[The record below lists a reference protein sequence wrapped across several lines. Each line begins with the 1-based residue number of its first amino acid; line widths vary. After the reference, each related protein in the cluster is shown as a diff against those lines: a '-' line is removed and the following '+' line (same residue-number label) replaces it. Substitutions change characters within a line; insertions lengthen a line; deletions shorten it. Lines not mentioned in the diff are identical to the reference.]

1 MEDALV
7 GVPAPIRIA
16 FLEGVR
22 NQILHCEDAT
32 QVLANTFAAL
42 AVVSSASPVSEQKAL
57 IPWKERER
65 ESTPLPCSDPP
76 TSDLS
81 FPIFAMV
88 SQMWFL
94 MGAWAVTSSHKSVV
108 QYGNMGGPG
117 TCLWTTDNHTT
128 TCSTL

>member
-1 MEDALV
+1 MRIEDVTAELGMEDALV

-57 IPWKERER
+57 NPWKERER

-88 SQMWFL
+88 S
-94 MGAWAVTSSHKSVV
+94 
-108 QYGNMGGPG
+108 
-117 TCLWTTDNHTT
+117 
-128 TCSTL
+128 